1 MQLYTILVGNVQA
14 LIYTVLALE
23 WDISILPMNEDI
35 CNIKV
40 VKILRELHT
49 SSKLQNYFCEIF

>member
-35 CNIKV
+35 
-40 VKILRELHT
+40 
-49 SSKLQNYFCEIF
+49 YM